1 MTGRVNQ
8 GLVDGDFELL
18 RTYLRRTAGLEFDE
32 SRRSGL
38 ATIMA
43 TRVAATGLG
52 SVLAYLGALELP
64 SWSGERQLL
73 LDEVTIQETHFH
85 RARPQID
92 ALRDRILPDVLAR
105 AAAAGREAVVWSAG
119 CSTGEEPFTL
129 AMLMLE
135 VAATMPSPPPMR
147 VIGTDVSTAALQ
159 VGAAAT
165 YSGRTID
172 LAEPAAVARW
182 LTRAPDGSYVVKEE
196 VRRLVELRH
205 HNLVTDPPPFPL
217 DHSRTVDL
225 IVCRHVTIYFSRST
239 TRTLVERFHRALV
252 PDGWLLM
259 GPAESLWQVSDVF
272 ALEPVGD
279 AFAYRAATERRPV
292 RASSTVPAQRSVAP
306 AARALPPAAVPRRP
320 RHDPRAVPLRVP
332 VRAGVPAGTVLAA
345 ASDVR
350 AAALASAQAA
360 FDTGDYEGAALGAV
374 KVLDADPVSSEAY
387 VLLGHARLNA
397 GDLEGAV
404 QPLQKAVYLE
414 PLAGHA
420 HFLLAVALSAVQR
433 PQQAAPSY
441 RAAADTLPGVPA
453 EALRRML
460 DGRQLQELV
469 QLCRRLADAAEAG
482 TDPIRRGA

>member
-1 MTGRVNQ
+1 MSQ
-8 GLVDGDFELL
+8 
-18 RTYLRRTAGLEFDE
+18 
-32 SRRSGL
+32 
-38 ATIMA
+38 
-43 TRVAATGLG
+43 
-52 SVLAYLGALELP
+52 P
-64 SWSGERQLL
+64 
-73 LDEVTIQETHFH
+73 
-85 RARPQID
+85 RAD
-92 ALRDRILPDVLAR
+92 
-105 AAAAGREAVVWSAG
+105 
-119 CSTGEEPFTL
+119 
-129 AMLMLE
+129 
-135 VAATMPSPPPMR
+135 
-147 VIGTDVSTAALQ
+147 
-159 VGAAAT
+159 
-165 YSGRTID
+165 
-172 LAEPAAVARW
+172 
-182 LTRAPDGSYVVKEE
+182 
-196 VRRLVELRH
+196 
-205 HNLVTDPPPFPL
+205 HNLVTDPPPFSL

-239 TRTLVERFHRALV
+239 TRALVERFHRALV

-272 ALEPVGD
+272 ALQPVGD

-292 RASSTVPAQRSVAP
+292 RTSSTVPAQRSMAP

-320 RHDPRAVPLRVP
+320 RHDPRALPLRVP
-332 VRAGVPAGTVLAA
+332 TRAGVPAGSVLAA
-345 ASDVR
+345 SPDVR
-350 AAALASAQAA
+350 AAALSSAQAA
-360 FDTGDYEGAALGAV
+360 FDTGDYEAAALGAV